1 MKKLAFGILCTAGL
15 ILLMSHNTFAASGSR
30 EYTSAQGAYGY
41 YIGGTYGR
49 NVSFNGTLPQELIT
63 GSTVQDKLLYG
74 VVVNYSGINN
84 IITDTDQY
92 HTITWRYNLSAS
104 NSNVMWE
111 YDESKVPITLTET
124 MGGTTT
130 NFTDKCNYVLSGND
144 LGVVCSRNYSQGQR
158 PTGVAIT
165 IGRTGVFTFGTHT
178 PLADSYYSNTSPF
191 VGATLKLIKVN
202 MSWTSSGTDNSGI
215 INGLDN
221 INDTLDEHFDKEDT
235 AIDNIENQDVP
246 SSGSGENS
254 TTTNLIGVLSNFVN
268 ALSGLS
274 ATNCNLTLDFPSY
287 AGGTRVVNVCQNKDK
302 AGNLISVFSSL
313 TLIVFY
319 VPLAIKLLT
328 MIYNEIR
335 SFTNG

>member
-1 MKKLAFGILCTAGL
+1 MKRLAFGILCMAGCV
-15 ILLMSHNTFAASGSR
+15 LLMSHNSFAASGSR
-30 EYTSAQGAYGY
+30 DYTSAQGAYGY
-41 YIGGTYGR
+41 YIGGSYGR
-49 NVSFNGTLPQELIT
+49 NVSFNGNLPQELIT
-63 GSTVQDKLLYG
+63 GSTTQDKALFG

-104 NSNVMWE
+104 NSNILWE
-111 YDESKVPITLTET
+111 YNESKVPITLSET
-124 MGGTTT
+124 MGGSTT

-158 PTGVAIT
+158 PTRVAIT
-165 IGRTGVFTFGTHT
+165 IGRTGIFTFGTDT
-178 PLADSYYSNTSPF
+178 SLGYSFHNTSSPY
-191 VGATLKLIKVN
+191 VGATIKLASVS
-202 MSWTSSGTDNSGI
+202 MSWTSSGIDNSAVIDGI
-215 INGLDN
+215 NNIDN
-221 INDTLDEHFDKEDT
+221 KLDEQFDKEN
-235 AIDNIENQDVP
+235 AAVDNIGNQQPP

-254 TTTNLIGVLSNFVN
+254 TTTNLIGVLSSFVS

-274 ATNCNLTLDFPSY
+274 ATDCNLTLDFPSY
-287 AGGTRVVNVCQNKDK
+287 AGGTRVVNICQNKDK